1 MRAIN
6 ISLLFRFLRL
16 EVLVQ
21 VAGFF
26 SGLLLVNYL
35 NKAEYAIY
43 TISTTLIASLAIIAD
58 GGLASGFLARAGYK
72 VRNSQS
78 WAPVLSAALRLRSN
92 IFKIVLLPVAII
104 AFLYLD
110 TVADRHV
117 VVICTLLV
125 LVSFYFQSGI
135 SLLSQIY
142 RIEDMAV
149 ALQRISLGV
158 NSLRIILI
166 SSVCFYFRS
175 AIVAVAIN
183 MFCLLVQFA
192 WAAKGVGNKALLDN
206 GCLRESAEERSALI
220 SYLKRQMPS
229 SVYYVISAQ
238 FSVLFLAM
246 FSGADSVAEVG
257 ALGRFSIVFSIL
269 GSVMQGLIFPRFA
282 MVRDSILRS
291 YINALMLYLAPCITI
306 ISVFAFFSNSLL
318 FLLGDGYSHLTTELL
333 LSLVLAVIS
342 GLAGV
347 QWGLNSSRGWVS
359 PAHLQI
365 GVAFGSLLFFSFLFD
380 LSSVTGVLLI
390 NIFSYVAVVV
400 FLTGYAL
407 FQMRRGMNA

>member
-6 ISLLFRFLRL
+6 IGLLFRFLRL

-35 NKAEYAIY
+35 SKAEYAIY

-166 SSVCFYFRS
+166 SSVCFYFKS

-183 MFCLLVQFA
+183 MFSLLMQFA

-206 GCLRESAEERSALI
+206 GCLQESAEERGALI

-269 GSVMQGLIFPRFA
+269 GSLMQGLVFPRFA
-282 MVRDSILRS
+282 MAKDNILHS
-291 YINALMLYLAPCITI
+291 YLKCLAFYLLPCLTI
-306 ISVFAFFSNSLL
+306 FLLFYFFSDQLL
-318 FLLGDGYSHLTTELL
+318 LLLGNGYDHLGVEFF
-333 LSLVLAVIS
+333 LSLILAVVS
-342 GLAGV
+342 GFAGA
-347 QWGLNSSRGWVS
+347 QWGLNSSRGWV
-359 PAHLQI
+359 PLPYVHI
-365 GVAFGSLLFFSFLFD
+365 GIAFSSLILFSLVFPLD
-380 LSSVTGVLLI
+380 SVQGVLLI
-390 NIFSYVAVVV
+390 NICAHSVSVL
-400 FLTGYAL
+400 FLLGYAIL
-407 FQMRRGMNA
+407 KILRV